1 MAAQKR
7 FFNQSGVK
15 WGELKWTTTRKKSIN
30 NNFNSILFVNSPPA
44 DDTAMIVKLCSLK
57 RWTACL
63 WIKHTY
69 IYIIVGKKKCAE
81 REKTN
86 SWKLFFSV
94 CEIESLAAT
103 WSVVHISYFHLCC
116 AAIRC
121 WHAIPT
127 HPFRANFGTFIV
139 HHHHHRHRHH
149 NHEHTSVQTIIPSGL
164 LFICLRARWHTNSI
178 KIKCNRNINFDNRPT
193 CIVWHNQRVDNVQTI
208 TPHHKTAKKNTQEN
222 HNENEICARIASI

>member
-1 MAAQKR
+1 MIRQWLS
-7 FFNQSGVK
+7 NYVH
-15 WGELKWTTTRKKSIN
+15 WNGEQL
-30 NNFNSILFVNSPPA
+30 
-44 DDTAMIVKLCSLK
+44 
-57 RWTACL
+57 ACESN
-63 WIKHTY
+63 IHT
-69 IYIIVGKKKCAE
+69 YIIVGKKKCAE

-103 WSVVHISYFHLCC
+103 WSVVHISYFHFCC

-208 TPHHKTAKKNTQEN
+208 TPHHKTAKKKILKKTTTKMKFVHESHRFNDRQWSHFTHQTVN
-222 HNENEICARIASI
+222 FRWFLRA